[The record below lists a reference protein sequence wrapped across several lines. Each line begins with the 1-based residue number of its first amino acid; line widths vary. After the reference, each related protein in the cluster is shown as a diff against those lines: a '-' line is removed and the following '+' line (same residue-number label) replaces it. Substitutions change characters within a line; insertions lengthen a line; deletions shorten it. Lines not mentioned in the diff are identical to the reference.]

1 MPELSVLDLIIRVVG
16 AAVLGGLVGLERE
29 FSEQVAGFRTHMIVS
44 LGAALFT
51 LAGAYGIADFAEA
64 TEIDIQFDPTR
75 VAAQIVTGI
84 GFLGAGAILRQ
95 GINVRGLTTA
105 AALWVTAAIGLASG
119 LGYWSGAIAVTIA
132 TIISL
137 YALKAVERELLPR
150 LKGDQARYSI
160 RADEPFDLR
169 DLLTALS
176 DRGVSIERLRR
187 EEHGDGIREIA
198 LTVNV
203 PKYSDVKEIG
213 GIIAEVEGVQNVD
226 WR

>member
-1 MPELSVLDLIIRVVG
+1 MPELSLLDLIVRVLG

-51 LAGAYGIADFAEA
+51 LAGAYGVADFSEA
-64 TEIDIQFDPTR
+64 TDIDVQFDPTR

-105 AALWVTAAIGLASG
+105 AALWVTAAIGLAAG
-119 LGYWSGAIAVTIA
+119 LGYWSGAIAVTVA

-160 RADEPFDLR
+160 RAQEPFDLR

-176 DRGVSIERLRR
+176 DRGVGIEKIQRQ
-187 EEHGDGIREIA
+187 EQDDIREIS

-203 PKYSDVKEIG
+203 PKYSSAKEIG
-213 GIIAEVEGVQNVD
+213 GIIASVEGVQTVD

>member
-1 MPELSVLDLIIRVVG
+1 MPELSLLDLIARVAG

-51 LAGAYGIADFAEA
+51 LAGAYGVTDFARA
-64 TEIDIQFDPTR
+64 TDVEVQLDPTR

-105 AALWVTAAIGLASG
+105 AALWVTAAIGLAAG

-150 LKGDQARYSI
+150 LKGDQARYSV
-160 RADEPFDLR
+160 RAEHPFDLR
-169 DLLTALS
+169 ELFTAL
-176 DRGVSIERLRR
+176 DEHGAHLEKMRR
-187 EEHGDGIREIA
+187 EKQDGGIREIA
-198 LTVNV
+198 LTVTI
-203 PKYSDVKEIG
+203 PRHSSIE
-213 GIIAEVEGVQNVD
+213 EVARILDSLEGVTHVD